1 MDRMGSSII
10 QLKGIK
16 KVYGKGDSAVNALNS
31 VNIDIGKGEM
41 LAIMGPSG
49 SGKSTLLNIIGLL
62 DDATAGIYVLN
73 NTTVNK
79 MSLSDKALLRNS
91 TFGFVVQDFALIEK
105 YTVEQ
110 NVEIPFAYLK
120 EKTSKR
126 EKNERLRNVLVKLGI
141 EDKRYELACDLSG
154 GQRQRVAIARAII
167 NNPEIILADEPT
179 GALDSVTANEI
190 INVLKELNKSGKTV
204 IVITHDKDI
213 ATNCN
218 KVINIKDGMMG

>member
-120 EKTSKR
+120 EKISKR